1 MKPLVTRFSC
11 RRKRRMEEIRQRLED
26 ARPRNW
32 ESWPALRKQW
42 PWFAALGAIILL
54 AIPWGIRAEERSLE
68 SASRGTLTEAGY
80 EVEEITFTGRQAT
93 IVSNLTASEQNG
105 AVNALAAMGGVAKVT
120 WVEGS
125 GAIVSPTTPPVAST
139 TTAPPEPSAVLT
151 MTVRDG
157 RLALRGTVPAA
168 GTIRALADTGED
180 FWGDDVGNQIEVDGS
195 VLAHSWLAHAASA
208 VPILTML
215 VDAQLTLDADGA
227 TLTGGAVD
235 EATAD
240 AAMARLAE
248 ALGPDVAIKNNVVV
262 SPWDLPHFQIISPG
276 DGTVSIEG
284 TVANVDVRKPIALA
298 IARGGEELEVT
309 GKIRLNENTA
319 DTYILRRIPEIIN
332 VLSSG
337 EQWTLRS
344 DGTGI
349 GGSMSGGKAF
359 TGNKLKPTAQ
369 VAELATLLAS
379 FLEADANLNIVIEVH
394 AEEREGD
401 VDPAELAQGRAETI
415 EVYLIR
421 LGIDPSRVSAGAAAG
436 DGELLRF
443 QLTPADQ

>member
-1 MKPLVTRFSC
+1 
-11 RRKRRMEEIRQRLED
+11 MEEIRQRLEE

-42 PWFAALGAIILL
+42 PWFVALGAIILL

-68 SASRGTLTEAGY
+68 SASREALTDAGY
-80 EVEEITFTGRQAT
+80 RIEEITFTGRQAT
-93 IVSNLTASEQNG
+93 IVSNLSTNEQNG

-125 GAIVSPTTPPVAST
+125 GNIVSPTTPPVAST
-139 TTAPPEPSAVLT
+139 TTTPPEPGAVLT
-151 MTVRDG
+151 MTVRAG

-168 GTIRALADTGED
+168 GTIRALADASED
-180 FWGDDVGNQIEVDGS
+180 FWGDNVGNQIGVDGS
-195 VLAHSWLAHAASA
+195 VVAHSWLGDAPGT

-215 VDAQLTLDADGA
+215 IDAHLTLDADGA

-235 EATAD
+235 EAAAD
-240 AAMARLAE
+240 AAVARLAE

-262 SPWDLPHFQIISPG
+262 SPLELPHFQIISPG
-276 DGTVSIEG
+276 DSTVSIEG
-284 TVANVDVRKPIALA
+284 TVANADVRKPIALA
-298 IARGGEELEVT
+298 VVRGGEELEVT
-309 GKIRLNENTA
+309 GKLQLSEGTA
-319 DTYILRRIPEIIN
+319 DTYMLWRVPEIVT

-349 GGSMSGGKAF
+349 GGNMSGGKAF

-369 VAELATLLAS
+369 VAELATVLVA
-379 FLEADANLNIVIEVH
+379 FLEADPNLNISIEVH
-394 AEEREGD
+394 AEEREGS
-401 VDPAELAQGRAETI
+401 VDPDELAQGRAEAI
-415 EVYLIR
+415 GAHLVR

-436 DGELLRF
+436 EGELLRF